1 MVCTPEQFGTG
12 ATVPA
17 SGIYQVTH
25 APHRLAVEVALF
37 KGEIFP
43 KCGRCS
49 EAVTFRMVRVFHG
62 LDAIEKLSYRVPL
75 YELEATD
82 GETEPSTATSSQ
94 PAGQP

>member
-1 MVCTPEQFGTG
+1 MAGEPEQFSTG

-17 SGIYQVTH
+17 SGIYQVIH
-25 APHRLAVEVALF
+25 APHRLAIEVALF
-37 KGEIFP
+37 KGETFP

-49 EAVTFRMVRVFHG
+49 EVVLFRMARIFHG
-62 LDAIEKLSYRVPL
+62 LDVITQLSYRVPL

-82 GETEPSTATSSQ
+82 EEAESTTATSRQ

>member
-1 MVCTPEQFGTG
+1 MAGEPEQFATG
-12 ATVPA
+12 ATVPD
-17 SGIYQVTH
+17 SGIYLVTH

-49 EAVTFRMVRVFHG
+49 EAVQFRMVRAFHG
-62 LDAIEKLSYRVPL
+62 LDAIAKLSYRVPL
-75 YELEATD
+75 YELEANDEEAEST
-82 GETEPSTATSSQ
+82 TATSGQ

>member
-1 MVCTPEQFGTG
+1 MACGPEQFATG
-12 ATVPA
+12 ATVPD
-17 SGIYQVTH
+17 SGIYLVAH
-25 APHRLAVEVALF
+25 AAHRLAVEVALF

-49 EAVTFRMVRVFHG
+49 EAVAFRMLRVFHG

-75 YELEATD
+75 YELEAID
-82 GETEPSTATSSQ
+82 AETESTTATSNQ

>member
-1 MVCTPEQFGTG
+1 MASEPEQFATG
-12 ATVPA
+12 GTVPA
-17 SGIYQVTH
+17 SGIYAVAH

-49 EAVTFRMVRVFHG
+49 EAVQFRMVRVFHG

-75 YELEATD
+75 YQLDANDEEAEST
-82 GETEPSTATSSQ
+82 TATSGQ

>member
-1 MVCTPEQFGTG
+1 MAGEPEQFATG
-12 ATVPA
+12 ATAPD
-17 SGIYQVTH
+17 SGIYLVTH

-43 KCGRCS
+43 KCGRCPG
-49 EAVTFRMVRVFHG
+49 VVHFRMMRAFHG

-75 YELEATD
+75 YELEAND
-82 GETEPSTATSSQ
+82 GEAESTTAASGQ

>member
-1 MVCTPEQFGTG
+1 MAGEPEQFATG

-17 SGIYQVTH
+17 SGIYLVAH
-25 APHRLAVEVALF
+25 APHRLSDEVALF

-49 EAVTFRMVRVFHG
+49 EAVKFRMVRVFHG

-75 YELEATD
+75 YELEAND
-82 GETEPSTATSSQ
+82 AEAEPTAPSGQ
-94 PAGQP
+94 PAGHP

>member
-1 MVCTPEQFGTG
+1 MAGEPEQFATG

-17 SGIYQVTH
+17 SGIYVVAH
-25 APHRLAVEVALF
+25 APHRLAVEVGLF

-49 EAVTFRMVRVFHG
+49 EAVHFRMMRVFHG

-75 YELEATD
+75 YELEAND
-82 GETEPSTATSSQ
+82 AETESTTATSGH